1 MSAMHRLHRRDSGS
15 RRVRR
20 RRSDELENESLYKRF
35 RGRRFLSRKLA
46 TLRLE
51 RNMKTIHRVAIATT
65 VAFSA
70 LALVAM
76 AGSTAQAGP
85 IVPPR
90 RYCLSYDK
98 GGTDCSFTSYAQ
110 CLATAS
116 GIAAE
121 CYGKTIR
128 DDEDDAGFQVRGHR
142 GSEFRT
148 PYLTQGARQNSLPA
162 SLSWSVHPT
171 RHQFCRSGQTIST
184 RQPGPERIAIRKP
197 CSFTIAATKFRP
209 RPTPGVF
216 RILSE
221 R

>member
-1 MSAMHRLHRRDSGS
+1 MSATHRLQRRHL
-15 RRVRR
+15 RIATRAVVAI
-20 RRSDELENESLYKRF
+20 SDELENESFYNRS
-35 RGRRFLSRKLA
+35 RGRRFLSRIRA

-51 RNMKTIHRVAIATT
+51 RIMKTIHKIAIATT

-76 AGSTAQAGP
+76 ADSTAQAGP
-85 IVPPR
+85 LVPPGH
-90 RYCLSYDK
+90 YCMLYAL

-116 GIAAE
+116 GLAAE

-148 PYLTQGARQNSLPA
+148 PHY
-162 SLSWSVHPT
+162 
-171 RHQFCRSGQTIST
+171 
-184 RQPGPERIAIRKP
+184 
-197 CSFTIAATKFRP
+197 
-209 RPTPGVF
+209 
-216 RILSE
+216 
-221 R
+221 